1 MESMSST
8 PVLNRIR
15 RAVKRSWLLLPA
27 FVLATAGWFG
37 AQASTNTNAN
47 INATS
52 ACPVPNAK
60 RPQAPLDDDE
70 PLVDPGRSLALRLLA
85 LLGAASFVMLGVSSV
100 VVPLMQPPEPSP
112 MPDQR
117 QRSAA

>member
-47 INATS
+47 VSLSS
-52 ACPVPNAK
+52 AE
-60 RPQAPLDDDE
+60 RPTPSGPL
-70 PLVDPGRSLALRLLA
+70 G
-85 LLGAASFVMLGVSSV
+85 
-100 VVPLMQPPEPSP
+100 
-112 MPDQR
+112 
-117 QRSAA
+117 